1 MSKIP
6 LSEFLNVDFVFV
18 ETGET
23 AESAIKK
30 LEEDLRKGNSG
41 NTLYAI
47 STSNPQL
54 QAVSCGCTGL
64 LIKGCFWVILLP
76 SVSPPSSLLLT
87 LWFTNLLLIWS
98 LPPSREASLIITP
111 YITY

>member
-30 LEEDLRKGNSG
+30 LEKDLRKGNSG

-54 QAVSCGCTGL
+54 QGL
-64 LIKGCFWVILLP
+64 HFLALSSPVQQGTKKYLQIEHEPGLAKDVIKV
-76 SVSPPSSLLLT
+76 
-87 LWFTNLLLIWS
+87 
-98 LPPSREASLIITP
+98 
-111 YITY
+111 TYLDVFSYVKSHHVNKTD